1 MTTRQPYK
9 PKYIP
14 LYAARTEKKNV
25 EPPTLKLEQEDISEL
40 RQQIDDFREE
50 IRTSPVSY
58 PKEPMA
64 DPHRRFA
71 IPTDVSR
78 FERLRQGLRRDEDAD
93 INLGANYSRY
103 RLETRRNME
112 EEEVPNT
119 RTARVFKRGRD
130 HNEQSTSQTR
140 LRSNSRSRNIPQEQ
154 PNNLHPQQDD
164 DLEDD
169 YPEIKNESDQED
181 SSMNR
186 PIPQLRRY
194 AGYNAITGSPQ
205 KKVTIREPEE
215 ETPQKHMRLR
225 SRSRSSENR
234 AEARVHEAT
243 RLVEDK
249 LEQYMGAI
257 EASKGPEVAQ
267 QFVREYQLMM
277 DLLSKEYQGLEDAK
291 QKHSAKSAP
300 KPAPKPAFRPTS
312 KPATSRKGIIKKRTE
327 SEGRNPDEDIFDDSE
342 EDRYNEVE
350 YKDVHPRVKL
360 EDQEEDNEPGQDNR
374 WAQESMHELER
385 EFRQTLKPRDQH
397 TSQKLV
403 IPSTGFWTR
412 TRSTISRSY
421 RVVVGAFYTTTSP
434 LLLLATSFFFW
445 QAIRLYVYAT
455 LFIIPLYLN

>member
-1 MTTRQPYK
+1 MTTRQPYR

-14 LYAARTEKKNV
+14 LYAARTEKKDI
-25 EPPTLKLEQEDISEL
+25 EPPALKLEQQDISEL

-58 PKEPMA
+58 PKQPMA

-71 IPTDVSR
+71 IPTDLSR
-78 FERLRQGLRRDEDAD
+78 FERLRRGLRREEDAD

-112 EEEVPNT
+112 EEEVPDT
-119 RTARVFKRGRD
+119 RTTRVSKRGRD

-140 LRSNSRSRNIPQEQ
+140 LRSNSRSRNSPQEL
-154 PNNLHPQQDD
+154 PNNLHAQLDD
-164 DLEDD
+164 DFEED
-169 YPEIKNESDQED
+169 YPEIKHESDYED
-181 SSMNR
+181 ASMPN

-194 AGYNAITGSPQ
+194 AGYNAFTGSPQ

-215 ETPQKHMRLR
+215 ETPEKHTRP
-225 SRSRSSENR
+225 RSRSSDSR
-234 AEARVHEAT
+234 AEARLNEAT
-243 RLVEDK
+243 RLVEEK

-277 DLLSKEYQGLEDAK
+277 DLLSEDYQGLADAK
-291 QKHSAKSAP
+291 QKQSAKSASKPVQKSAP
-300 KPAPKPAFRPTS
+300 KPAA
-312 KPATSRKGIIKKRTE
+312 KPATTKKGIIKKRTQPE
-327 SEGRNPDEDIFDDSE
+327 TRKPAEDVFDDFEEDIE
-342 EDRYNEVE
+342 EDYEE
-350 YKDVHPRVKL
+350 IDPRVKL
-360 EDQEEDNEPGQDNR
+360 EEEEEDNELVKDYR
-374 WAQESMHELER
+374 RAQESMHELEK

-397 TSQKLV
+397 TSQKLD

-412 TRSTISRSY
+412 TRSTISRSC
-421 RVVVGAFYTTTSP
+421 RVVAGAWYTTTSP

-445 QAIRLYVYAT
+445 QAIRLYVYAS
-455 LFIIPLYLN
+455 LIIFPLYLN